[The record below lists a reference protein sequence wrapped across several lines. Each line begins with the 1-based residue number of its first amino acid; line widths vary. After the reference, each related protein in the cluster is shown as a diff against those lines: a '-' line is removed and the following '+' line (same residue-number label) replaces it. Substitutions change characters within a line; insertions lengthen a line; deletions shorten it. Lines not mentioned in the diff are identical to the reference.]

1 MKSVSLFSDGSCLK
15 NPGPGGWAYILEFG
29 IHTKNAS
36 GAVPNTTN
44 NQMELLAVINGLK
57 ALKEPCKVNLYT
69 DSSYAANGINIWL
82 EGWKKKHYKNVKN
95 VELWQELDSLIQT
108 HQVKAHWIK
117 AHAGHPQ
124 NELCDKLA
132 REAAINLQKQE
143 Q

>member
-15 NPGPGGWAYILEFG
+15 NPGPGGWAYIFEFG
-29 IHTKNAS
+29 IHTKNSS
-36 GAVPNTTN
+36 GAMPNTTN

-57 ALKEPCKVNLYT
+57 ALKEPCKVDLYT
-69 DSSYAANGINIWL
+69 DSSYTANGINIWL
-82 EGWKKKHYKNVKN
+82 EGWKKKNYKNVKN
-95 VELWQELDSLIQT
+95 VELWQELDRLIQI

-132 REAAINLQKQE
+132 KEAATNLQKQE